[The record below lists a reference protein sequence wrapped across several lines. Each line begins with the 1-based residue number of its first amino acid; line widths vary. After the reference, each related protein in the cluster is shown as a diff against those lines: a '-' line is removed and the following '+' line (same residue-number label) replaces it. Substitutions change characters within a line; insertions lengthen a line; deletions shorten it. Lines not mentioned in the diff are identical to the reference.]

1 MASVKLSPA
10 IKSIKRSLATK
21 EAREDFLT
29 HGNAYTMSIRKRK
42 IDEIM
47 LAAARMSEQ
56 DKERAPELV
65 SDKLLEGFS
74 KIAVKTVKGHGIR
87 LSLAIGCIVFLFLLA
102 TANTRRR
109 GMRKAFFR
117 SLGRSSAQCY
127 RDKDL
132 FVCYGQPLLE
142 NPRLM
147 DAISAVE
154 VLKLTSALN
163 VPELVRVDV
172 LQMASEGKEVNT
184 HIAKELIRK
193 YQPQDQL
200 HFSSEA
206 ENSPLKP
213 RTSWQ
218 FAGQAVRIRVSRKS
232 KTPFPSDEALADEL
246 RAAISSLVNKET
258 PSDSG
263 ASNNVS

>member
-1 MASVKLSPA
+1 MRRENRATVERSL
-10 IKSIKRSLATK
+10 SIKK
-21 EAREDFLT
+21 ARESFLT
-29 HGNAYTMSIRKRK
+29 NGNAYAMSLRNRKL
-42 IDEIM
+42 DEIM

-65 SDKLLEGFS
+65 SDKLLERFS

-117 SLGRSSAQCY
+117 RLGRSSAQCY

-147 DAISAVE
+147 EAISAVE
-154 VLKLTSALN
+154 VLKLTSAWD
-163 VPELVRVDV
+163 VAKEVRVDV
-172 LQMASEGKEVNT
+172 LQMASEGKEINI

-193 YQPQDQL
+193 HKQQDQL
-200 HFSSEA
+200 DLSNEA
-206 ENSPLKP
+206 ENSPLKL

-246 RAAISSLVNKET
+246 RAAISSLLTKPT
-258 PSDSG
+258 PSAVG
-263 ASNNVS
+263 ASSNVS